1 MPIIRFESP
10 VRLKET
16 VAAALQEK
24 LVYTAPGISGVRI
37 ESSTS
42 DRKPEIVFEYV
53 GELSETEIVERA
65 SALVREFARGFLEVQ
80 REIFHDRRY
89 VEPAWKEP
97 VYEAMVQEGWVVP
110 YETGRVMLAGPA
122 ARLFAFFDAEFAR
135 IARTYDAQPVKFP
148 VLISVETLKKADYFA
163 SFPHHITLASH
174 LIEDADALKN
184 IVQKASTNPQDLTF
198 PAQCLCTSHVNSP
211 AVCFH
216 YYEALS
222 GRRLSSIMRITAVGP
237 SFRYEADNLRTLE
250 RLWDFTMREIVFVGP
265 SNEVDAL
272 RMSAMEPVMAL
283 VDALGLQSHI
293 ETASDPFF
301 VGNFAGQTFYQLSHR
316 TKFELRLHLPFEEG
330 RSLAAASF
338 NWHQQ
343 FFGSRFGIL
352 TDHDEPAGTA
362 CVAFGIERWVYAFT
376 AQYGLNPQNY
386 PTYLLER
393 W

>member
-1 MPIIRFESP
+1 MPVIRFESP

-16 VAAALQEK
+16 VMAALREK
-24 LVYTAPGISGVRI
+24 LVYTVPGISDVQI
-37 ESSTS
+37 EAGGGA
-42 DRKPEIVFEYV
+42 KPEIRFEYSGDLPESAV
-53 GELSETEIVERA
+53 IERA
-65 SALVREFARGFLEVQ
+65 TALVRDFSRGFLEVE
-80 REIFHDRRY
+80 REILHDRRH
-89 VEPAWKEP
+89 VVPAWNEP
-97 VYEAMVQEGWVVP
+97 VYEAMIQAGWVVP

-135 IARTYDAQPVKFP
+135 IARTYEAQPVKFP
-148 VLISVETLKKADYFA
+148 VLISVDTLKKADYFA

-174 LIEDADALKN
+174 LVEDAQLLKS
-184 IVQKASTNPQDLTF
+184 VVEAATRNPQDLTF
-198 PAQCLCTSHVNSP
+198 PGECLCTSHVNSP

-222 GRRLSSIMRITAVGP
+222 GRRLDSVARVTAVGP
-237 SFRYEADNLRTLE
+237 SFRYEAGNLRTLE

-265 SNEVDAL
+265 TGEVDEL
-272 RMSAMEPVMAL
+272 RMSAMNPVMEL
-283 VDALGLQSHI
+283 VDELGLKSHI

-316 TKFELRLHLPFEEG
+316 TKFELRLYLPFEAE

-343 FFGSRFGIL
+343 FFGSRFGI
-352 TDHDEPAGTA
+352 TVPGGEPAGTA
-362 CVAFGIERWVYAFT
+362 CVAFGVERWVYAFV
-376 AQYGLNPQNY
+376 AQYGLDPARY
-386 PTYLLER
+386 PAYLLQR